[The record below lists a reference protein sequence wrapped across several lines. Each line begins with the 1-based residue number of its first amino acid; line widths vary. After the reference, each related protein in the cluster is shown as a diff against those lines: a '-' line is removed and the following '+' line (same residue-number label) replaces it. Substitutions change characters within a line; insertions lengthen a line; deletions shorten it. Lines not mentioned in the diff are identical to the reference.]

1 MWSIGGVGT
10 VDGLRNLTYVEQMW
24 RSVIGKVA
32 GKLPDIGV
40 SIVILLVFWLL
51 GTLLDRFI
59 RRLGTQ
65 AKINPDILSLLSWSG
80 KVTVL
85 AVGVVTACGTVG
97 IDMGALLAGLG
108 LTGFAIG
115 FALKDIISNWLSGI
129 LILVYEPFR
138 RGDYVSIANAPG
150 LEGTVVAID
159 FRYTSLEKE
168 GKLVLVPN
176 ANLFVKEIIVMRPP
190 SGPDIA

>member
-1 MWSIGGVGT
+1 M
-10 VDGLRNLTYVEQMW
+10 DGWRNLTYVEQMW
-24 RSVIGKVA
+24 HGVIEKVA
-32 GKLPDIGV
+32 SKLPDIGV
-40 SIVILLVFWLL
+40 SFVILLVFWLL
-51 GTLLDRFI
+51 GNLLDRFI

-65 AKINPDILSLLSWSG
+65 ARVNPDILALLAWSG

-85 AVGVVTACGTVG
+85 AVGIVTACGTMG
-97 IDMGALLAGLG
+97 IDVGALLAGLG

-129 LILVYEPFR
+129 LILIYEPFR
-138 RGDYVSIANAPG
+138 RGDHVSVANAPG

-159 FRYTSLEKE
+159 FRYTSLEKD

-176 ANLFVKEIIVMRPP
+176 ANLFVKEIIVTRPAKEP
-190 SGPDIA
+190 TE

>member
-1 MWSIGGVGT
+1 MK
-10 VDGLRNLTYVEQMW
+10 GLQDLTYVEQMW
-24 RSVIGKVA
+24 RGVIDKIA
-32 GKLPDIGV
+32 TKLPDIGV
-40 SIVILLVFWLL
+40 SVIILLVFWFL
-51 GTLLDRFI
+51 GTLVDRFI
-59 RRLGTQ
+59 RRVGTRGGV
-65 AKINPDILSLLSWSG
+65 NPDILGLLAWSG

-85 AVGVVTACGTVG
+85 SVGVVTACGTMG
-97 IDMGALLAGLG
+97 IDVGALLAGLG

-115 FALKDIISNWLSGI
+115 FALKDIISNWLSGV

-138 RGDYVSIANAPG
+138 RGDYVSIANTPG

-176 ANLFVKEIIVMRPP
+176 ANLFVKEIIVTRPRP
-190 SGPDIA
+190 

>member
-1 MWSIGGVGT
+1 
-10 VDGLRNLTYVEQMW
+10 VDGFRNLTYMEQMW
-24 RSVIGKVA
+24 RGVIDKVA
-32 GKLPDIGV
+32 RKLPDIGV
-40 SIVILLVFWLL
+40 SIIILFVFWFL

-59 RRLGTQ
+59 RRLGRQ
-65 AKINPDILSLLSWSG
+65 ANVNPDILSLLAWSG
-80 KVTVL
+80 KVTIL

-97 IDMGALLAGLG
+97 IDVGALLAGLG

-138 RGDYVSIANAPG
+138 RGDYVSIAGAPA

-176 ANLFVKEIIVMRPP
+176 ANLFIKEIIVTRP
-190 SGPDIA
+190 AKA